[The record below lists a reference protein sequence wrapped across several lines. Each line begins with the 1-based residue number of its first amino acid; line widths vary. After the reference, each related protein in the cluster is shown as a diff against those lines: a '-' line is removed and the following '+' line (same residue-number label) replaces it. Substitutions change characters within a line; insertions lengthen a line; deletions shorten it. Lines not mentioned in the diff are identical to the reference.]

1 MEKPRLAGVFFR
13 LFKSRDGCAS
23 GLEPRDTA
31 IATSFSKKYFGIR
44 NPLRSSEK
52 QISCSQH
59 ELVIR
64 QAPRIGGRSS
74 GVSAG
79 P

>member
-13 LFKSRDGCAS
+13 LFESPDG
-23 GLEPRDTA
+23 GA
-31 IATSFSKKYFGIR
+31 IALEVRDI
-44 NPLRSSEK
+44 SEK